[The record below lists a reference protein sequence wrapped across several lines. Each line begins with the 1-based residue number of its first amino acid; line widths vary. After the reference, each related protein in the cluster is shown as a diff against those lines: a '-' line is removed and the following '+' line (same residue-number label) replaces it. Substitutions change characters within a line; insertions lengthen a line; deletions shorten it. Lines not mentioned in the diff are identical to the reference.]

1 MVQRVLELLWW
12 RERDWLEQR
21 VDSREAARKRHRP
34 EPGAEK
40 QRQRERDRSM
50 VDGGQWNRVAR
61 ERVCRQRERECRE
74 RDEKVKSSVLFIFLL
89 LLFLNFNALIK
100 ISGF

>member
-34 EPGAEK
+34 RPGAEK
-40 QRQRERDRSM
+40 QRQRERDQSIV
-50 VDGGQWNRVAR
+50 VDGGWWNRIA
-61 ERVCRQRERECRE
+61 RERECRQSERVDDE
-74 RDEKVKSSVLFIFLL
+74 RDGKVKSLG
-89 LLFLNFNALIK
+89 K
-100 ISGF
+100 